1 MAGYEADF
9 IILLGSKNVE
19 AYMSRCRGQFVH
31 IDENSPFVQVSS
43 KSVLENYATRG
54 RSTELVRGHFA
65 HSDENPS
72 LIRRISE
79 SSN

>member
-1 MAGYEADF
+1 MRGRNKRFSQRDLITDSECVAGYEADF

-31 IDENSPFVQVSS
+31 
-43 KSVLENYATRG
+43 T
-54 RSTELVRGHFA
+54 
-65 HSDENPS
+65 DENPS
-72 LIRRISE
+72 LIKRISE